1 MTAAEIESYAQ
12 LIGGKQVQALSGR
25 SLPMIDPCSGE
36 TFARIAAGGAEDI
49 DVAVRAA
56 QTALDGEWGRT
67 PPVERSR
74 ILQRWARLIMNNHEE
89 LAALE
94 SRDTGKPLTA
104 GRADITATARYFEF
118 YAGAADKL
126 HGQVIPYLE
135 GYSVNVLRVPHGVTG
150 HIIPWNYPAQQY
162 GRTIAAALA
171 VGNAAVLK
179 PSEDACLSTIK
190 ISQLGVEAGLPAGAL
205 NVVTGLGETAGAA
218 LSAHPGI
225 NFMSFTGSPQVGTLV
240 QQATARNHV
249 ACTLELGG
257 KSPQIIFADADLDQ
271 ALPVVVKA
279 IIQHAGQTCSAGSRV
294 LVEKSIYESFVGK
307 IADAF
312 SKLRV
317 GTPEMDLDCG
327 PLMNPV
333 QRDKVKTFTRDA
345 IDSGV
350 PLLAEGQLAEGLNPN
365 GFWVTPALFGNVPR
379 DHKLACE
386 EVFGPVLS
394 AIPFEDE
401 ADAIELANATQYG
414 LVGSVWTSNGD
425 RQQRVAK
432 RMNCGQVFINNF
444 GAGGG
449 VELPFGGMKKSGHG
463 REKGFLALEH
473 MTTTKTV
480 VHFHG

>member
-1 MTAAEIESYAQ
+1 MTKVEMESHAL
-12 LIGGKQVQALSGR
+12 LIGGKQVPAASGE
-25 SLPMIDPCSGE
+25 SLPMIDPCNGE
-36 TFARIAAGGAEDI
+36 TFAHIASGGAEDI
-49 DVAVRAA
+49 DRAVRAA
-56 QTALDGEWGRT
+56 QAALDGAWGKT

-74 ILQRWARLIMNNHEE
+74 ILQRWARLIMDNFEE
-89 LAALE
+89 LAMIE

-126 HGQVIPYLE
+126 HGQVIPYLD
-135 GYSVNVLRVPHGVTG
+135 GYSVNVLRVPYGVTG

-162 GRTIAAALA
+162 GRTVAAALA
-171 VGNAAVLK
+171 VGNAVVVK

-218 LSAHPGI
+218 LTAHPGI
-225 NFMSFTGSPQVGTLV
+225 NFISFTGSPEVGTLV
-240 QQATARNHV
+240 QQAAARNHV
-249 ACTLELGG
+249 GCTLELGG
-257 KSPQIIFADADLDQ
+257 KSPQVIFADADLDK

-294 LVEKSIYESFVGK
+294 LVEQRIYDDFIGK
-307 IADAF
+307 VAKAF

-327 PLMNPV
+327 PLMNPT
-333 QRDKVKTFTRDA
+333 QRDKVVLFTKEA
-345 IDSGV
+345 IASGV
-350 PLLAEGQLAEGLNPN
+350 PLLAEGQLADGLNPA
-365 GFWVTPALFGNVPR
+365 GYWVKPALFGNVPR
-379 DHKLACE
+379 DHRLACE

-394 AIPFEDE
+394 AIPFKDE
-401 ADAIELANATQYG
+401 EDAIQLANATDYG
-414 LVGSVWTSNGD
+414 LVGAVWTSNGD

>member
-12 LIGGKQVQALSGR
+12 LIGGKQVQALSGK

-56 QTALDGEWGRT
+56 QSALEGEWGRT

-74 ILQRWARLIMNNHEE
+74 ILQRWARLIMDNLEE

-257 KSPQIIFADADLDQ
+257 KSPQVIFADADLDK

-294 LVEKSIYESFVGK
+294 LVEKSIYDSFVGK

-327 PLMNPV
+327 PLMNPA

-350 PLLAEGQLAEGLNPN
+350 PLLAEGKLAEGLNPN

-414 LVGSVWTSNGD
+414 LVGSVWTCNGD

>member
-12 LIGGKQVQALSGR
+12 LIGGKQVQSVSGE

-49 DVAVRAA
+49 DLAVRAA
-56 QTALDGEWGRT
+56 QAALEGEWGRT

-74 ILQRWARLIMNNHEE
+74 ILQRWARLILDNFEE
-89 LAALE
+89 LSALE
-94 SRDTGKPLTA
+94 SRDTGKPITA

-126 HGQVIPYLE
+126 HGQVIPYLD

-179 PSEDACLSTIK
+179 PSEDACLSTLR

-257 KSPQIIFADADLDQ
+257 KSPQVIFADADLDK

-294 LVEKSIYESFVGK
+294 LVEQSVYDSFMGK
-307 IADAF
+307 VADAF

-333 QRDKVKTFTRDA
+333 QRDKVKRFTKEA
-345 IDSGV
+345 IDSGI
-350 PLLAEGQLAEGLNPN
+350 PLLAEGKLADGLNPN
-365 GFWVTPALFGNVPR
+365 GYWVTPALFGNVPR

-394 AIPFEDE
+394 AIPFKDEED
-401 ADAIELANATQYG
+401 AVKLANATQYG

-432 RMNCGQVFINNF
+432 RMDCGQVFINNF

>member
-1 MTAAEIESYAQ
+1 MTAVEIESYAQ
-12 LIGGKQVQALSGR
+12 LIGGKQVQAVSGK

-36 TFARIAAGGAEDI
+36 TFARIAAGDAEDI
-49 DVAVRAA
+49 DLAVRAA
-56 QTALDGEWGRT
+56 QAALDGEWGRT

-74 ILQRWARLIMNNHEE
+74 ILQRWARLIMDNFEE

-171 VGNAAVLK
+171 VGNAAVCK
-179 PSEDACLSTIK
+179 PSEDACLSTLK

-205 NVVTGLGETAGAA
+205 NIVTGLGETAGAA

-240 QQATARNHV
+240 QQSTARNHV

-257 KSPQIIFADADLDQ
+257 KSPQVIFADADLDK

-294 LVEKSIYESFVGK
+294 LVEQSIYDAFVGK
-307 IADAF
+307 VAEAF

-333 QRDKVKTFTRDA
+333 QRDKVKDFTREA
-345 IDSGV
+345 IDSGI
-350 PLLAEGQLAEGLNPN
+350 PLLAEGKLAEGLNPN
-365 GFWVTPALFGNVPR
+365 GYWVTPALFGNVPR

-394 AIPFEDE
+394 AIPFKDE
-401 ADAIELANATQYG
+401 NDAIELANATEYG
-414 LVGSVWTSNGD
+414 LVGSIWSSNGD

>member
-1 MTAAEIESYAQ
+1 MTKVEIESHAL
-12 LIGGKQVQALSGR
+12 LIDGKQVPAASGE
-25 SLPMIDPCSGE
+25 SLPMIDPCNGE
-36 TFARIAAGGAEDI
+36 TFAHIAAGGAEDI
-49 DVAVRAA
+49 DAAVRSA
-56 QTALDGEWGRT
+56 QAALDGAWGKT

-74 ILQRWARLIMNNHEE
+74 IMQRWARLILDHFEE
-89 LAALE
+89 LSMIE

-104 GRADITATARYFEF
+104 GRADIIATARYFEF
-118 YAGAADKL
+118 YAGAADKF
-126 HGQVIPYLE
+126 HGQVIPYLD

-162 GRTIAAALA
+162 ARTVAAALA
-171 VGNAAVLK
+171 VGNAAVVK

-218 LSAHPGI
+218 LSAHSGI
-225 NFMSFTGSPQVGTLV
+225 NFISFTGSPEVGTLV
-240 QQATARNHV
+240 QQAAARNHV

-257 KSPQIIFADADLDQ
+257 KSPQVIFADADLEK
-271 ALPVVVKA
+271 ALPVVVKV

-294 LVEKSIYESFVGK
+294 LVERSVYDDFTDKVAE
-307 IADAF
+307 AF

-327 PLMNPV
+327 PLMNPA
-333 QRDKVKTFTRDA
+333 QRDKVSRFTKEA

-350 PLLAEGQLAEGLNPN
+350 PLLAEGQLADGLNPA
-365 GFWVTPALFGNVPR
+365 GYWVKPALFGNVPR

-394 AIPFEDE
+394 AIPFNDEED
-401 ADAIELANATQYG
+401 AVQLANATDYG
-414 LVGSVWTSNGD
+414 LVGAVWTANGD

-432 RMNCGQVFINNF
+432 RMKCGQVFINNF

-473 MTTTKTV
+473 MTTTKTI

>member
-1 MTAAEIESYAQ
+1 MTKMEIESHAL
-12 LIGGKQVQALSGR
+12 LIDGKQVAAASGE
-25 SLPMIDPCSGE
+25 SLPMIDPCSGQ
-36 TFARIAAGGAEDI
+36 TFAHIAAGGAEDI
-49 DVAVRAA
+49 DRAVRAA
-56 QTALDGEWGRT
+56 QGALDGAWGKT

-74 ILQRWARLIMNNHEE
+74 ILQRWARLILDNFEE
-89 LAALE
+89 LAMIE

-126 HGQVIPYLE
+126 HGQVIPYLD
-135 GYSVNVLRVPHGVTG
+135 GYNVNVHRVPHGVTG

-162 GRTIAAALA
+162 GRTVAAALA
-171 VGNAAVLK
+171 VGNAAVVK

-190 ISQLGVEAGLPAGAL
+190 ISQLGMDAGLPAGAL
-205 NVVTGLGETAGAA
+205 NVVSGLGETAGAA
-218 LSAHPGI
+218 LSSHPGV
-225 NFMSFTGSPQVGTLV
+225 NFISFTGSPEVGTLV
-240 QQATARNHV
+240 QQAAARNHV

-257 KSPQIIFADADLDQ
+257 KSPQLIFADADLEK

-294 LVEKSIYESFVGK
+294 LVEKSIYDGFIGK
-307 IADAF
+307 VADAF
-312 SKLRV
+312 SKLRA

-327 PLMNPV
+327 PLMNAT
-333 QRDKVKTFTRDA
+333 QRDKVVQFTKEA
-345 IDSGV
+345 IESGV
-350 PLLAEGQLAEGLNPN
+350 PLLAEGQLADGLNP
-365 GFWVTPALFGNVPR
+365 GGYWVKPALFGNVPR

-394 AIPFEDE
+394 AIPFSGEED
-401 ADAIELANATQYG
+401 AVRLANSTDYG

-425 RQQRVAK
+425 RQQRVAR

-473 MTTTKTV
+473 MTTTKTI

>member
-12 LIGGKQVQALSGR
+12 LIGGKQVQAVSGE

-49 DVAVRAA
+49 DLAVRAA
-56 QTALDGEWGRT
+56 QAALDGEWGRT

-74 ILQRWARLIMNNHEE
+74 ILQRWARLIMDNFEE

-126 HGQVIPYLE
+126 HGQVIPYLD
-135 GYSVNVLRVPHGVTG
+135 GYSVNVLRVRHGVTG

-171 VGNAAVLK
+171 VGNAAVCK
-179 PSEDACLSTIK
+179 PSEDACLSTLK
-190 ISQLGVEAGLPAGAL
+190 ISQLGVEAGLPGGAL

-257 KSPQIIFADADLDQ
+257 KSPQVIFADADLEK

-294 LVEKSIYESFVGK
+294 LVERSIYDAFVGK
-307 IADAF
+307 VAEAF

-333 QRDKVKTFTRDA
+333 QRDKVKNFTREA
-345 IDSGV
+345 IDSGI
-350 PLLAEGQLAEGLNPN
+350 PLLAEGKLAEGLNPN
-365 GFWVTPALFGNVPR
+365 GYWVTPALFGNVPR

-394 AIPFEDE
+394 AIPFKDE
-401 ADAIELANATQYG
+401 QDAIELANATEYG

-473 MTTTKTV
+473 MTTTKTI

>member
-12 LIGGKQVQALSGR
+12 LIDGKQVQAVSGE
-25 SLPMIDPCSGE
+25 SLPMIDPCNGE
-36 TFARIAAGGAEDI
+36 TFARIPAGGAEDI
-49 DVAVRAA
+49 DRAVRAA
-56 QTALDGEWGRT
+56 QAALDGAWGRT
-67 PPVERSR
+67 APVERSR
-74 ILQRWARLIMNNHEE
+74 IMQRWARLIMDNFEE

-126 HGQVIPYLE
+126 HGQVIPYLD

-162 GRTIAAALA
+162 ARTVAAALA
-171 VGNAAVLK
+171 VGNAAVVK
-179 PSEDACLSTIK
+179 PSEDACLSTIR
-190 ISQLGVEAGLPAGAL
+190 ISELAMEAGLPAGAL
-205 NVVTGLGETAGAA
+205 NVVTGLGESAGAA

-225 NFMSFTGSPQVGTLV
+225 NFISFTGSPEVGTLV
-240 QQATARNHV
+240 QQAAARNHIG
-249 ACTLELGG
+249 CTLELGG
-257 KSPQIIFADADLDQ
+257 KSPQVVFADADL
-271 ALPVVVKA
+271 AKASPVVVKA

-294 LVEKSIYESFVGK
+294 LVEQSIYDQFIGK
-307 IADAF
+307 VADAF

-327 PLMNPV
+327 PLMNPT
-333 QRDKVKTFTRDA
+333 QRDKVKRFTKDA

-350 PLLAEGQLAEGLNPN
+350 PLLAEGTLAEGLNPN
-365 GFWVTPALFGNVPR
+365 GYWVKPALFGNVPR

-394 AIPFEDE
+394 AIPFRDEED
-401 ADAIELANATQYG
+401 AVRLANATDYG
-414 LVGSVWTSNGD
+414 LVGAVWTRDGD